1 MGPRGDEPERV
12 SLLVRN
18 LPLDVRQED
27 VRDMF
32 QRYGEVRDIYLPKD
46 YYTGKPRGFGFV
58 EFRDNRDAEDALYA
72 LDRTVVGGREVSVVM
87 SKESRKTPR
96 DMIKREETSSRG
108 PPTRGYDSRRGGS
121 DRGYDRDR
129 DRGGSERD
137 RDRGGYDR
145 DRDRGR
151 SSRRDRSRSRDRR
164 SRHRSGSRSASR
176 ERQRSRSPA
185 RERSPARGD
194 DQPRRRRSGSP
205 LDPQPGHDAQAP
217 LAYDDVAVDVRQQDD
232 AIVYDADQ

>member
-72 LDRTVVGGREVSVVM
+72 LDRTVVGGREVSVGVRLCRGHGNAGQCMLSSTGTMQAVIDLHHYAILTEPMM
-87 SKESRKTPR
+87 SAGVVGLACYS
-96 DMIKREETSSRG
+96 ETGGLTSCINEGKPGNQVGRG
-108 PPTRGYDSRRGGS
+108 
-121 DRGYDRDR
+121 
-129 DRGGSERD
+129 
-137 RDRGGYDR
+137 
-145 DRDRGR
+145 
-151 SSRRDRSRSRDRR
+151 
-164 SRHRSGSRSASR
+164 
-176 ERQRSRSPA
+176 
-185 RERSPARGD
+185 
-194 DQPRRRRSGSP
+194 
-205 LDPQPGHDAQAP
+205 
-217 LAYDDVAVDVRQQDD
+217 
-232 AIVYDADQ
+232 